1 MEHESWSFSPGGAP
15 KQVRPATEAPSASA
29 PAPPPPSSAPVP
41 IAPQPPPFNRV
52 VYPQQIPIQR
62 PSNGMATA
70 SLVLGIL
77 GVFLPILG
85 VLALI
90 FGGIGISKANQG
102 AGGKG
107 QAVAG
112 LVLGI
117 IGTLVLLA
125 ALGES
130 P

>member
-1 MEHESWSFSPGGAP
+1 MENESWSFSPGGAP
-15 KQVRPATEAPSASA
+15 KQVRPAAEAASA
-29 PAPPPPSSAPVP
+29 PAPPPPPSAPAP
-41 IAPQPPPFNRV
+41 IAPQAPQVQQV
-52 VYPQQIPIQR
+52 VYPQQVPIQR

-77 GVFLPILG
+77 GFFLPILS

-102 AGGKG
+102 AAGKG
-107 QAVAG
+107 LAIAG

-125 ALGES
+125 VLGES
-130 P
+130 A

>member
-1 MEHESWSFSPGGAP
+1 MENESWSFSPGGAP
-15 KQVRPATEAPSASA
+15 KQVRPAAEAATA
-29 PAPPPPSSAPVP
+29 PAPPPPPSAPAP
-41 IAPQPPPFNRV
+41 IAPQAPQVQQV
-52 VYPQQIPIQR
+52 VYPQQVPIQR

-77 GVFLPILG
+77 GFFLPILS

-102 AGGKG
+102 AAGKG
-107 QAVAG
+107 LAIAG

-125 ALGES
+125 VLGES
-130 P
+130 A